1 MNNENSKRYS
11 RVAKLIGILSGFIL
25 VLGTSYAVFRVTI
38 TGEKENV
45 VSAGKLDVRVEN
57 EQNEIAINN
66 ALPQT
71 EEEGKQNTPY
81 TFDIVNRGNINA
93 MYDLYL
99 EVNNEST
106 LDARVIRYYLTVVED
121 GEEKQITPV
130 GNLITNEE
138 ENRKEG
144 KKAYKIDTKYLDVNK
159 TNNYKLYLWLDYDT
173 EAEQA
178 INKTFKANVRVDA
191 EQIYKGNKLIKQV
204 DVSENNDGSVTAYM
218 YGNDTVVIKGQGQ
231 VKSGLSDSLVFAN
244 EEVLPNYK
252 KVLQSMGVDV
262 SNINTLDDLQKY
274 IDSQDSNFN
283 NQLDEQVFYICEKE
297 VLKEMNKDSDKVTD
311 YASLESYLRE
321 LGWINEEGN
330 PTDVGDE
337 FLVKSENKY
346 NKNYSLE
353 GYSPSKIVLEEG
365 ITNIPKGLFDGN
377 NYITEVKIPNSV
389 TSIGDNAFYN
399 CFSLTSITI
408 PNGVTRIGKW
418 AFASCSNLTSITLPN
433 SVTWINDNA
442 FSYCSNLTSITIPN
456 SVRSIFRSAFEGCKN
471 LTSITIPNSV
481 TSIDDK
487 AFYNC
492 FSLNSITIPDSVT
505 RIGDSVFSNCASLK
519 SINVDANNP
528 NYISEDGI
536 LYNKNKTT
544 LIMAPG
550 GKSNVTIPS
559 SVTSIGAS
567 AFYNCRNLTSITI
580 PNSVTSIDV
589 GTFYGC
595 SNLNAITIPNSV
607 TSIGASAFS
616 YCSNLTSITIPDGVT
631 RIGVGAFSY
640 CSNLTSITLPKKLTS
655 DFNSN
660 WFTNCSSL
668 KKVDIANDA
677 INFSTYDGALYNKE
691 QSKLLFVPVGKV
703 SIELSNKLNTIG
715 SYSFSNCRNL
725 TSITISSSV
734 TNIGDNAFF
743 NCTSMKSINVDVKNP
758 DYSSEDGV
766 LYNKNKTTLI
776 VAPGGK
782 SNVTIPNSVTSIGDN
797 AFYGCG
803 ITSITIPNSVTSIG
817 SRAFYNCSNL
827 TTINI
832 DNTKAYVDANWDAEW
847 MFRCDAKVN
856 YLRQ

>member
-1 MNNENSKRYS
+1 MNNKNSKKYS
-11 RVAKLIGILSGFIL
+11 KIAKLIGILSGFIL
-25 VLGTSYAVFRVTI
+25 VLGTSYAVFRVTT

-45 VSAGKLDVRVEN
+45 VSAGKLNVRIEN
-57 EQNEIAINN
+57 EQNEITLNN

-81 TFDIVNRGNINA
+81 IFDIVNRGNINA

-106 LDARVIRYYLTVVED
+106 LDASLVRYYLTVIED

-191 EQIYKGNKLIKQV
+191 EQIYKGNKLIRQV

-418 AFASCSNLTSITLPN
+418 AFASCSNLTSITLQNGITSIGSYAFSFCTSLTSITLPN
-433 SVTWINDNA
+433 SVTSIGYEA
-442 FSYCSNLTSITIPN
+442 FQYCSNLTSITIPN
-456 SVRSIFRSAFEGCKN
+456 SV
-471 LTSITIPNSV
+471 TS
-481 TSIDDK
+481 
-487 AFYNC
+487 
-492 FSLNSITIPDSVT
+492 
-505 RIGDSVFSNCASLK
+505 
-519 SINVDANNP
+519 
-528 NYISEDGI
+528 
-536 LYNKNKTT
+536 
-544 LIMAPG
+544 M
-550 GKSNVTIPS
+550 
-559 SVTSIGAS
+559 
-567 AFYNCRNLTSITI
+567 
-580 PNSVTSIDV
+580 
-589 GTFYGC
+589 
-595 SNLNAITIPNSV
+595 
-607 TSIGASAFS
+607 
-616 YCSNLTSITIPDGVT
+616 
-631 RIGVGAFSY
+631 
-640 CSNLTSITLPKKLTS
+640 
-655 DFNSN
+655 
-660 WFTNCSSL
+660 
-668 KKVDIANDA
+668 
-677 INFSTYDGALYNKE
+677 
-691 QSKLLFVPVGKV
+691 
-703 SIELSNKLNTIG
+703 G
-715 SYSFSNCRNL
+715 SY
-725 TSITISSSV
+725 T
-734 TNIGDNAFF
+734 
-743 NCTSMKSINVDVKNP
+743 
-758 DYSSEDGV
+758 
-766 LYNKNKTTLI
+766 
-776 VAPGGK
+776 
-782 SNVTIPNSVTSIGDN
+782 
-797 AFYGCG
+797 
-803 ITSITIPNSVTSIG
+803 
-817 SRAFYNCSNL
+817 FYNCSKL

-832 DNTKAYVDANWDAEW
+832 DNTKAYVDANWDSSWKGNCSAN
-847 MFRCDAKVN
+847 VN